1 MNFDLNSFYSRYD
14 NAGASDSYYGY
25 INTNSS
31 GTNFTNIA
39 DTAPAFSI
47 RKTYYVGNVQYT
59 DWSNNTMQAYES
71 VWNDR
76 TYCFATP
83 SMTSVTASTYSD
95 GYHTNMSISW
105 TSVQG
110 ASRFQIKLSEDE
122 RVIMDLTNAS
132 SNSYNPNSNNNN
144 TLLYKNV
151 YTLLLQQVKTGH
163 TYNISV
169 KPINMA
175 GSATASTL
183 AITL

>member
-14 NAGASDSYYGY
+14 NAGASVSYYGY

-110 ASRFQIKLSEDE
+110 ASRFQIKLSLDINIIFGLIKC
-122 RVIMDLTNAS
+122 RIMEASIKKKETKTIQTLKSILGADLPETIQK
-132 SNSYNPNSNNNN
+132 Y
-144 TLLYKNV
+144 
-151 YTLLLQQVKTGH
+151 
-163 TYNISV
+163 
-169 KPINMA
+169 
-175 GSATASTL
+175 
-183 AITL
+183 